1 VALIPQVDSPQSL
14 GEFHLISLLYFMYK
28 LFVKVLALWLVS
40 MKENHLVQQS
50 NFSDIVVAINEVVE
64 LAKKS
69 KHDCLIFQSG
79 L

>member
-1 VALIPQVDSPQSL
+1 
-14 GEFHLISLLYFMYK
+14 
-28 LFVKVLALWLVS
+28 
-40 MKENHLVQQS
+40 
-50 NFSDIVVAINEVVE
+50 VVAINEVVE